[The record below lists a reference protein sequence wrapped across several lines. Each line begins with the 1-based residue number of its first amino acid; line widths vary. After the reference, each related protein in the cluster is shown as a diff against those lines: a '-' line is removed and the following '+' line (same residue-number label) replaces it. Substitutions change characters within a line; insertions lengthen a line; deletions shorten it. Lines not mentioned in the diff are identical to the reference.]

1 MANTAVEWDD
11 DDDYGDEDLPKKLRK
26 QIKELSKERDSLV
39 SELDGFRQSERKR
52 VLGSALQDKG
62 LNPKIAAFVPSDID
76 TENIDTWLDEYG
88 DVFGGVAPEMP
99 QQDEVT
105 PQQPV
110 IAQNAA
116 EAQAIRQMAAAEQ
129 GGQPTDNG
137 DILASINDAQS
148 IDELMNALR
157 R

>member
-11 DDDYGDEDLPKKLRK
+11 DDYDTDDLPKKLRK
-26 QIKELSKERDSLV
+26 QIKELSKERDTLAE
-39 SELDGFRQSERKR
+39 ELQSFKQSERKR
-52 VLGSALQDKG
+52 VLSDTLQSKG

-76 TENIDTWLDEYG
+76 TESIDSWLDEYG
-88 DVFGGVAPEMP
+88 DVFGGVPTEQP
-99 QQDEVT
+99 QQDEET

-129 GGQPTDNG
+129 GAAPTDNG
-137 DILASINDAQS
+137 DILAQIQEATSMD
-148 IDELMNALR
+148 DLMNVLR